1 MRATWTMC
9 FGACAAACLVATAMA
24 CDQGAGVTGVT
35 VSGTAVPATDDAGA
49 GQGLR
54 WGPTGVSVPVAIT
67 STGAPGGYV
76 VALSAQPSN
85 ITVSPASVTLGD
97 DGKATAYALVPYGT
111 SGYVILSAPGASTGS
126 VPVRG
131 SPLVLCDPTASV
143 ATGSELGSAGQVYTV
158 SAQALIEGSCD
169 DQGKP
174 LAGAIEAPPGVTLTF
189 TLQQPTAGG
198 STSGSGG
205 AGGSSGASGG
215 DAGAAA
221 SGTSGGGAGASSTD
235 ETGLATTNILVPW
248 GPDALLQVTGT
259 GAIASQAIHGIG
271 NPVSVGCMYW
281 SMQSSGVYAI
291 RVQAVAG
298 NQVVPGATISVS
310 DVYPPASGNVAPGS
324 VLTNDAGLGTA
335 FLTVPDAGSLP
346 VTVEAVVGST
356 AQVVQIGTAMNGDA
370 GTCL

>member
-271 NPVSVGCMYW
+271 NRSPSAACTGRCSPAA
-281 SMQSSGVYAI
+281 SMLFASRQSLVI
-291 RVQAVAG
+291 RSYRGQRFPSRTSIHRRRETSRL
-298 NQVVPGATISVS
+298 VPFSPTTLGSA
-310 DVYPPASGNVAPGS
+310 PPSSPFRTPEACR
-324 VLTNDAGLGTA
+324 
-335 FLTVPDAGSLP
+335 LP
-346 VTVEAVVGST
+346 SRPS
-356 AQVVQIGTAMNGDA
+356 
-370 GTCL
+370 